1 MWHGTIRCAVQLAL
15 TLLILSGSV
24 LAQDFRP
31 PQAPQFDP
39 RVQPATHVQPTN
51 NFSPP
56 GMMPQQI
63 PGQPQAGVPQTAQP
77 GPIPIGSRPTSKNGS
92 TPGGSKISTPRTI
105 RDASGSGWSTMF
117 MSLFV
122 VLGLFL
128 GTMWMIKRTM
138 PTPAP
143 RLPPE
148 VVEVLGCT
156 PLAGRQNAHLV
167 RLGNKLLLVSVFPSG
182 AETLTEI
189 TDPIEVDRIA
199 GICKSQQPQSSSAS
213 FRSLLD
219 QLGREKSPL
228 RMREVDRDA

>member
-1 MWHGTIRCAVQLAL
+1 MWHGSIRKAVQLAL
-15 TLLILSGSV
+15 ALLICGGPV
-24 LAQDFRP
+24 FAQDFRP

-39 RVQPATHVQPTN
+39 RLQPATHVQPAN
-51 NFSPP
+51 NFAQP
-56 GMMPQQI
+56 GMIQQQV
-63 PGQPQAGVPQTAQP
+63 PGQPAQP
-77 GPIPIGSRPTSKNGS
+77 GPIPFAARPANKS
-92 TPGGSKISTPRTI
+92 GSKINAPRTL
-105 RDASGSGWSTMF
+105 RDAGGSGWSTMF
-117 MSLFV
+117 MSLLI
-122 VLGLFL
+122 VLGLFM
-128 GTMWMIKRTM
+128 GSMWMIKRTL
-138 PTPAP
+138 PAPAP
-143 RLPPE
+143 RLPAD

-189 TDPIEVDRIA
+189 TDPLEVDRIA

-219 QLGREKSPL
+219 QIGREKSPP